1 MKVRTLLLILLGI
14 LLHPAVSLWAQQD
27 VLRFHDVSVA
37 DALATIN
44 EHYPDNS
51 IHFVRNELDT
61 LRIATLTVKGQD
73 VLEDLTRIVGAY
85 PIGLKIFAN
94 HIFVEYKHERQAI
107 GNLQLLPPVRED
119 EDIAYE
125 RVLHE
130 VMVSQTLPMLNIEGS
145 VLSLRITDTP
155 LAVAG
160 SAYDLLSYLPTLQ
173 LGSPGTVIRIDGKP
187 VTSYNEL
194 TELDSEEVDRIDYS
208 DQPQSSSRQQAIIDI
223 RTHRKREDGY
233 GIHMVSQY
241 SQGLRGR
248 AMQLVKSNI
257 HQSRWDLQFSGAYRY
272 DGIDKDL
279 TINSSRFHDRYEQ
292 NSFHLNIG
300 SEYRL
305 GSHATLG
312 LQYRFLSMLNPIQ
325 QKRVNLIF
333 DFDPSNSW
341 GMSGGFLHQGLS
353 NQSLQRVRDWQLDY
367 QPQHDL
373 NLYLKA
379 SWGQWDVNAATSYY
393 HDGVVLSELDAITGL
408 QPEQQSNEV
417 LNDLWAVKADAQRPL
432 WHGRLHLMAEYSH
445 TGRDDIYYRR
455 YSQPASTS
463 YLRRRNRWSGSL
475 SYRRKINQIE
485 GAMGMLAETVDTYPD
500 FPITFPF
507 ADVSLL
513 GSKSRLSL
521 SYAMRSSMPTYGQT
535 NGFAYHNIEMLGIE
549 GEPDLRPSLIHHL
562 QFKTLVGRFY
572 GTIGWQRVSDYIAQ
586 SVKRRDDGEYVA
598 SYRNLNNANLYSA
611 SLNYHHTCCQ
621 WSSQYAA
628 SIHYQQL
635 EDGNREFGQPVV
647 HLQWNNQWQLPLG
660 ITALLNADYHTSG
673 HVGTTWQQQSGQVD
687 LSLVKETRN
696 WTLQLRADDLF
707 HTAATRTIY
716 YGTDSQ
722 YQRRC
727 YADLQRLQLTLRIN
741 LGTLSR
747 KHLSQPVSAGKAE
760 RERL

>member
-1 MKVRTLLLILLGI
+1 MNVRTLLLILIGMLM
-14 LLHPAVSLWAQQD
+14 HPAVPLWAQQD

-37 DALATIN
+37 DALTTIN
-44 EHYPDNS
+44 ERYPDNS

-61 LRIATLTVKGQD
+61 LRIATLTVKGKD
-73 VLEDLTRIVGAY
+73 VLDDLTRIIRPY
-85 PIGLKIFAN
+85 PIGLKIFGN
-94 HIFVEYKHERQAI
+94 HIFVEYRHERQPF
-107 GNLQLLPPVRED
+107 GNLQLLPPVLED
-119 EDIAYE
+119 DDIAYE

-130 VMVSQTLPMLNIEGS
+130 VMVSQTLPMLEIEGS
-145 VLSLRITDTP
+145 VLSLRITGTP
-155 LAVAG
+155 LALAG

-173 LGSPGTVIRIDGKP
+173 LGSPGTVIRIDGKL

-208 DQPQSSSRQQAIIDI
+208 DQPQSSSRQHVIIDI

-233 GIHMVSQY
+233 GLHMTSQY
-241 SQGLRGR
+241 SQGQRGR
-248 AMQLVKSNI
+248 AMQLVRSNI
-257 HQSRWDLQFSGAYRY
+257 HQGPWDLQLSGAYRY
-272 DGIDKDL
+272 DGIDKEL
-279 TINSSRFHDRYEQ
+279 TINREHFHDRYEQ
-292 NSFHLNIG
+292 NSFHLNLG

-333 DFDPSNSW
+333 DFDSSNW
-341 GMSGGFLHQGLS
+341 GESGGYECQGPVDHYLKRI
-353 NQSLQRVRDWQLDY
+353 LDWQLDY

-373 NLYLKA
+373 SLYLKA
-379 SWGQWDVNAATSYY
+379 SWRQWDVNLAASYY
-393 HDGVVLSELDAITGL
+393 HDGVELSELDATSGL
-408 QPEQQSNEV
+408 PEHRRNEV
-417 LNDLWAVKADAQRPL
+417 QNTLWAAKADAQRPL
-432 WHGRLHLMAEYSH
+432 WNGRLHLMAEYSH
-445 TGRDDIYYRR
+445 TGRDDLYHRTS
-455 YSQPASTS
+455 SQPATTS
-463 YLRRRNRWSGSL
+463 YLRRQNRWSGSL
-475 SYRRKINQIE
+475 SYRRQVDQVE
-485 GAMGMLAETVDTYPD
+485 GAMGVLAEAVDTYPD
-500 FPITFPF
+500 FPVAFPF

-513 GSKSRLSL
+513 GSRSRLSL

-535 NGFAYHNIEMLGIE
+535 NGFSFHNIEMLGVE

-562 QFKTLVGRFY
+562 QVKALVGCFY
-572 GTIGWQRVSDYIAQ
+572 GTMGWQRVSDYIAQ
-586 SVKRRDDGEYVA
+586 NVEHRFDGEYLA
-598 SYRNLNNANLYSA
+598 SYHNLDRANLYSA
-611 SLNYHHTCCQ
+611 SLHYHHTWRQ
-621 WSSQYAA
+621 WTSQYAA
-628 SIHYQQL
+628 SIHGQQL
-635 EDGNREFGQPVV
+635 DDGHRSFGQPVV
-647 HLQWNNQWQLPLG
+647 RLQWNNQWQLPLG

-696 WTLQLRADDLF
+696 WTLQLRADDLL

-716 YGTDSQ
+716 YGTDTE

-727 YADLQRLQLTLRIN
+727 YADNQRLQLTLRIN